1 MKRVFGQFLA
11 GAIILA
17 GALAVWI
24 NYVPSAMP
32 ILQKSGITALLGIEM
47 QAPAGQG
54 AEGGGRRGGG
64 PVSVVTAS
72 VGTAFLNDRISAIGD
87 GRAVRSVAVRSD
99 ADGVIEELRFRS
111 GARVNQGDVILRI
124 EDEAERIALERAR
137 LVLTNTQDELER
149 FTRLQGAGT
158 VSGVQFRAAELAL
171 KTDELAVREAEFQ
184 LDRRIVRAPI
194 SGWIGLLDVEEGSR
208 LSSQADIAV
217 IGDRSQ
223 ILVEFRVPERFVGRI
238 AIGTE
243 IAATPLFDP
252 TLTLTGVVSAID
264 NQIDRTS
271 RSLRVEGLVDNKDD
285 LLRAGMAFSIT
296 MSFAGDSYPSIDPL
310 ALQWSSE
317 GSFVWAVRDGKAV
330 RVPVAIKQR
339 NSGSVLVDTEL
350 EPGEQIVTEGVQN
363 LRPGSAVKPSVQPS
377 AQVLPAAVIK
387 SPSDT

>member
-1 MKRVFGQFLA
+1 MKRFFGQFLA

-17 GALAVWI
+17 GVMAVWI

-32 ILQKSGITALLGIEM
+32 VLQKFGVTELLGIEV

-54 AEGGGRRGGG
+54 AGGRRGGG

-99 ADGVIEELRFRS
+99 ADGVIEELRFSS

-137 LVLTNTQDELER
+137 LVLTSTQDELER
-149 FTRLQGAGT
+149 FTRLQAAGT

-238 AIGTE
+238 TTGTE
-243 IAATPLFDP
+243 IEATPLFDP

-264 NQIDRTS
+264 NQVDRTS

-285 LLRAGMAFSIT
+285 LLRAGMAFSIA
-296 MSFAGDSYPSIDPL
+296 MSFAGDSYPAIDPL

-317 GSFVWAVRDGKAV
+317 GSFVWAVRDGKAA
-330 RVPVAIKQR
+330 RIPVAIKQR

-350 EPGEQIVTEGVQN
+350 EPGELVVTEGVQN
-363 LRPGSAVKPSVQPS
+363 LRPGSAVKSSVQPT
-377 AQVLPAAVIK
+377 AQVLPAAVVK
-387 SPSDT
+387 SPNDT